1 MGHTRPE
8 VGPLSIAAG
17 VRPGDRVA
25 ALGPTSVAWA
35 VVDFAVLSIGA
46 VVVPIYP
53 TSSEVA
59 AL

>member
-1 MGHTRPE
+1 M
-8 VGPLSIAAG
+8 
-17 VRPGDRVA
+17 A